1 MIYLIPK
8 SFDYKSVVEQLQK
21 EQLVVKGTK
30 MIILVIKEAFIWAVA
45 LYAVK
50 YWFFVTSLKHIR
62 EEASVLITI
71 HGFAS
76 LLLIRKK

>member
-1 MIYLIPK
+1 
-8 SFDYKSVVEQLQK
+8 
-21 EQLVVKGTK
+21 

-62 EEASVLITI
+62 EEASVLITV
-71 HGFAS
+71 HGFVS